1 MVGQAFREKLW
12 SIIEKHCPCLLRA
25 FEASCPSLP
34 QGQVLLQ
41 NEGKLTEMKFVT
53 GMR

>member
-12 SIIEKHCPCLLRA
+12 STLEKHCPCLLRA
-25 FEASCPSLP
+25 SEACPSLP
-34 QGQVLLQ
+34 QDKVLLQ

-53 GMR
+53 GMW